1 MSLVIWK
8 TTQQKRLYS
17 DWVGRR
23 RKERGGKGVRER
35 RRSGSEADV
44 QVASGEGKEGRGE
57 PETRKERAHCLIF
70 LITPLQIIPSAS

>member
-23 RKERGGKGVRER
+23 RKERGGKWDRER
-35 RRSGSEADV
+35 RRKGREEDV
-44 QVASGEGKEGRGE
+44 KETKGDGKEGRGE
-57 PETRKERAHCLIF
+57 EERGKERGLCLIF